1 MKIFGRQMNLRELG
15 HSCFNILVIVD
26 VFLITVA
33 LIFQIPGDIVLDI
46 ENFDLIVCIILLCEY
61 GINLYLSPSKKDFIL
76 DSANMLGLIASIPFD
91 FILGSYVPGSD
102 LLNYLRFLKLVSIF
116 LLSSK
121 MQSVK
126 NMFDKTGIHK
136 VLGWFVVTVILF
148 TSLLYF
154 FGPSF
159 GGIDDLYFVI
169 VTLTTVGYGDVT
181 PATHNQKVLAMI
193 LILIGMAL
201 VSTITA
207 VISSF
212 LTDRILENDDNEI
225 IEALEEKSE
234 KIMDELMIVKEENRE
249 LKNEIS
255 ELKELIKN
263 K

>member
-1 MKIFGRQMNLRELG
+1 MKIFERPTNLRELG
-15 HSCFNILVIVD
+15 YICFYILVIVD

-33 LIFQIPGDIVLDI
+33 LIFQIPNDIVQDI
-46 ENFDLIVCIILLCEY
+46 EKFDLIVCIILLCEY
-61 GINLYLSPSKKDFIL
+61 GMNLYLSPSKRDFIM
-76 DSANMLGLIASIPFD
+76 DPANMLGLIASIPFD

-102 LLNYLRFLKLVSIF
+102 LLSYLRFLKLVSIF
-116 LLSSK
+116 LLSSR
-121 MQSVK
+121 MQPVK
-126 NMFDKTGIHK
+126 DIFDKTGIHK

-148 TSLLYF
+148 TCLLYF

-181 PATHNQKVLAMI
+181 PITHNQKVLSMI

-212 LTDRILENDDNEI
+212 LTDRILENEDDEI

-234 KIMDELMIVKEENRE
+234 QIIDELKTVKEENRE